1 LLPVK
6 PKEKNSKPFMSNNEE
21 KCSSDYGESQEP
33 LLEDSMF
40 ERQRKP
46 WFPNFWARVSFAILL
61 LYTVVSVPILV
72 ISGRNQMP
80 RPYCKSGSNFRSLAD
95 FDRLQPRQ
103 ATSFLTGASLY
114 ILGRI
119 QSLLEIQMM

>member
-1 LLPVK
+1 MPNHQAGYLSSAESQRFLFILTPFVSGQAQG
-6 PKEKNSKPFMSNNEE
+6 KNSKPFMSNNEE

-80 RPYCKSGSNFRSLAD
+80 RPYCKSGSNFPVS
-95 FDRLQPRQ
+95 
-103 ATSFLTGASLY
+103 
-114 ILGRI
+114 GRF
-119 QSLLEIQMM
+119 